1 MAFSQLLETFQKY
14 YPYEGICFENREELT
29 SYFFNKFL
37 CLLHEDKMDQYE
49 NPEQPFP
56 EGRVL
61 VMTIHQAKG
70 LEFPVVV
77 VGSLDRQLPSID
89 EIDKTLQRFYQRP
102 QSEPAERIPLFD
114 FMRLYYVAFS
124 RAINLLVLT
133 GNQRKRMSPH
143 FNGLVRG
150 LSKWP
155 DVQGDLLNS
164 ETFKSREWAVT
175 KPRYSFTNHIRMYET
190 CPRQYQYYRHYK
202 FAPSRPADTFF
213 GLLVH
218 QTLETIH
225 RIVLDGQSTILTEA
239 NLREL
244 FDQTFTFLSRTNRH
258 VIDDREKEKAF
269 EHVMN
274 YFRQNQVEIF
284 QVTQAE
290 ERVSIDKDRYILT
303 GVLDLVLEHDGSR
316 EILDFKTAKRP
327 ADNSDYMETCERQL
341 YMYAHALEQRDGRR
355 PERLLLY
362 WTEESLKKDALVIFP
377 YQQEKVAKTVEQFE
391 TKVTHIQT
399 GNFNITA
406 PPHPEICK
414 KCDLRSLCIREG
426 VIQPL

>member
-1 MAFSQLLETFQKY
+1 
-14 YPYEGICFENREELT
+14 
-29 SYFFNKFL
+29 
-37 CLLHEDKMDQYE
+37 
-49 NPEQPFP
+49 
-56 EGRVL
+56 
-61 VMTIHQAKG
+61 
-70 LEFPVVV
+70 
-77 VGSLDRQLPSID
+77 
-89 EIDKTLQRFYQRP
+89 
-102 QSEPAERIPLFD
+102 
-114 FMRLYYVAFS
+114 
-124 RAINLLVLT
+124 
-133 GNQRKRMSPH
+133 
-143 FNGLVRG
+143 
-150 LSKWP
+150 
-155 DVQGDLLNS
+155 
-164 ETFKSREWAVT
+164 
-175 KPRYSFTNHIRMYET
+175 MYET

-225 RIVLDGQSTILTEA
+225 RIVLDDQSMILTEA
-239 NLREL
+239 NLRDL
-244 FDQTFTFLSRTNRH
+244 FDQTFIFLSRTNRH
-258 VIDDREKEKAF
+258 VIDDREKEKSF

-274 YFRQNQVEIF
+274 YFRQNQLEIF

-327 ADNSDYMETCERQL
+327 ADNSEYMETCERQL
-341 YMYAHALEQRDGRR
+341 YMYAHALEQRDGRC

-399 GNFNITA
+399 GNFNVLA

-414 KCDLRSLCIREG
+414 KCDMRSLCIREG
-426 VIQPL
+426 VIEQL